1 MHIVALWYII
11 TMYTFWNRKSSSS
24 VIRNI
29 GNKFICLNGNY
40 PFGMWSRLQEAIDRP
55 SNQKIYIYSKL
66 ENSEDKK
73 MIY

>member
-40 PFGMWSRLQEAIDRP
+40 PFGMWSRLQEAIDLLIR
-55 SNQKIYIYSKL
+55 KYIYSKL

-73 MIY
+73 IIY